1 MTIKTLTPDD
11 NIGVIDCDAK
21 KHVKPTMKQIAY
33 FYLGCCS
40 LVMIA
45 WMVSS
50 LFVGDLSDFFVGFAV
65 LMVISVGCKICE
77 PSKK

>member
-1 MTIKTLTPDD
+1 MTTQNLTPDS

-33 FYLGCCS
+33 FYFGCWS
-40 LVMIA
+40 LVTMVWMIY
-45 WMVSS
+45 SI
-50 LFVGDLSDFFVGFAV
+50 FNNFDNFFVIVAIS
-65 LMVISVGCKICE
+65 MVIGMGCKICE

>member
-21 KHVKPTMKQIAY
+21 DSIKLTMKQRAY
-33 FYLGCCS
+33 FYLGGCS

-45 WMVSS
+45 WMISS
-50 LFVGDLSDFFVGFAV
+50 LLVGNLSDFFVGFAV
-65 LMVISVGCKICE
+65 LMVLGMGCKICE